1 MVSAGVDPAHRD
13 TVMGH
18 SLQGMDAHYIAP
30 NEETLI
36 LAIEKYTDWL
46 DGQIAHAL
54 ANVDQNVDH
63 ERTRG

>member
-13 TVMGH
+13 KIMGH

-30 NEETLI
+30 NDDTLM
-36 LAIEKYTDWL
+36 LAMEKYTDWL
-46 DGQIAHAL
+46 DDQIAHSL

-63 ERTRG
+63 ERTKG